1 MQKFRH
7 ILLVLLIL
15 GCNDDEPIIRDFPI
29 IKTLSPTDIDESGAT
44 FHGELVRK
52 GKTKITSYGFVWKLD
67 DPGIIE
73 MHKVDLGKNLSDD
86 LFEARVDH
94 SLIKGLTYQVRA
106 FVELLNQTIFGEI
119 VFVESQGSTNGAR
132 SLELTD
138 RVNFQSPDFRR

>member
-1 MQKFRH
+1 MQKLRH

-29 IKTLSPTDIDESGAT
+29 IKTLPPTDIDESGAT

-52 GKTKITSYGFVWKLD
+52 GKTEITSYGFVWRLD
-67 DPGIIE
+67 DPGINE
-73 MHKVDLGKNLSDD
+73 MHKVVLGKNLSDD

-106 FVELLNQTIFGEI
+106 FVDVLNQTIYGEI

>member
-119 VFVESQGSTNGAR
+119 VFVESQGSTNGVR

>member
-138 RVNFQSPDFRR
+138 HVNFQSPDFRR

>member
-29 IKTLSPTDIDESGAT
+29 IKTLPPTDIDESGAT
-44 FHGELVRK
+44 VHGELVRK
-52 GKTKITSYGFVWKLD
+52 GKTEITSYGFVWKLD
-67 DPGIIE
+67 DPGINEI
-73 MHKVDLGKNLSDD
+73 HKVVLGKNFNDY